1 MIYIDDRVGSKELK
15 GHIAKGIP
23 TKLTRMDFG
32 DVSFLGNGPN
42 NSPMAVGIERKTIT
56 DLLSSMTSGRLSGHQ
71 LVGLLQ
77 SYGVVYILV
86 EGIFQTDP
94 KSGLITRYRNKGWVP
109 IELGTQRFMGR
120 AVNNYLNT
128 LSILC
133 GINVVRTSN
142 LHASGMWISDTY
154 KWWEKDYDKHSA
166 HKSFVITKP
175 GITMSK
181 PPFIQ
186 RVIKEFTGIAWT
198 HSENISKVFPTLI
211 DLALASEE
219 DLKREL
225 VKLPRIG
232 KVLASNLARSMRK
245 EITEIVR

>member
-1 MIYIDDRVGSKELK
+1 MISIDNRIGSKELK
-15 GHIAKGIP
+15 PHIDKAIK
-23 TKLTRMDFG
+23 TELTRMDYG
-32 DVSFLGNGPN
+32 DVSFLGKGPN
-42 NSPMAVGIERKTIT
+42 DSLMAVGVERKATK

-71 LVGLLQ
+71 LIGLLQ
-77 SYGVVYILV
+77 SFGVVYLLV

-94 KSGLITRYRNKGWVP
+94 KSGLLSHYRNKGWVP
-109 IELGTQRFMGR
+109 IELGLRRFTGR
-120 AVNNYLNT
+120 EVNNYLNT

-133 GINVVRTSN
+133 GVNVIRTPN

-154 KWWEKDYDKHSA
+154 KWWQKPWEKHSA

-175 GITMSK
+175 GVILTT

-198 HSENISKVFPTLI
+198 HSENISKIYPTLI
-211 DLALASEE
+211 DLALASQE
-219 DLKREL
+219 DLEREL

-232 KVLASNLARSMRK
+232 KVLAGSLARSMRK
-245 EITEIVR
+245 EMTELE